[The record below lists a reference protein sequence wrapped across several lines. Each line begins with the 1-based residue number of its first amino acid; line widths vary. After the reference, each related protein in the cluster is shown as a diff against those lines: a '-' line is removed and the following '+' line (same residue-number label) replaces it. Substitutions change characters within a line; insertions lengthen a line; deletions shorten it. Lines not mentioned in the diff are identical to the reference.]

1 MLFLIRGGSS
11 MFRSCALSILFST
24 MGLHLVSLAA
34 TPQFEHKVKPD
45 QIAFQNYEAVK
56 NEFLNKF
63 SDKVK
68 SLHGLDL
75 VIFKDQESSKY
86 LGGAQIEN
94 KKFIISYGA
103 DIFTDEIPKI
113 DPNSFAII
121 LCHELGHLFGGYP
134 KKIYEGQ
141 VAWASSEGQADYFA
155 AQICLKQ
162 LYSKTTSKEQ
172 LLANEA
178 ALSQSILKN
187 AENFFQSLATIFD
200 LYPGMQKFSKRPSL
214 NERDP
219 TVVQETNLAY
229 PNFQCRLDT
238 YRAGVASQPRPKCWF
253 KN

>member
-1 MLFLIRGGSS
+1 
-11 MFRSCALSILFST
+11 MFRSYIICIVFLA
-24 MGLHLVSLAA
+24 MGFHFNSLAA
-34 TPQFEHKVKPD
+34 TPQFEEKWEPD
-45 QIAFQNYEAVK
+45 QFAFQNYEAVQ

-75 VIFKDQESSKY
+75 VIFKDHESSKY

-162 LYSKTTSKEQ
+162 LYSKATSKEQ
-172 LLANEA
+172 LLANES
-178 ALSQSILKN
+178 ALSQAILKH
-187 AENFFQSLATIFD
+187 AEIFFQSLATIFD

-214 NERDP
+214 SEQDA

-238 YRAGVASQPRPKCWF
+238 YKAGVASQARPKCWF